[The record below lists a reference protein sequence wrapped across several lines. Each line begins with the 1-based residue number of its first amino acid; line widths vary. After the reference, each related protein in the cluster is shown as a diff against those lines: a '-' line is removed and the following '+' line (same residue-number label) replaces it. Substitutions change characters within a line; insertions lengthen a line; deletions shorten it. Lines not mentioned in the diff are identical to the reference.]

1 MTFIKICGIRTE
13 QDLRIVVG
21 AGVDAAGFII
31 EVPVETPRKISRW
44 TASGL
49 VRSLPGD
56 VLGVAVLMPA
66 SIDEAVEIIDLV
78 EPDMVQIHSDM
89 DPNRLYELKERCDLP
104 LIKVLGIRRG
114 VDRETI
120 LSEVDHVSGVVDFIL
135 LDTKLNQRSGGTG
148 EVHDWSVSREVV
160 RSSPVP
166 VILAGGLNP
175 LNVGDAIKFVRPYG
189 VDTASG
195 VETGGRK
202 DPDKV
207 RRFVEA
213 VRRSGG

>member
-1 MTFIKICGIRTE
+1 M
-13 QDLRIVVG
+13 
-21 AGVDAAGFII
+21 I

>member
-13 QDLRIVVG
+13 QDLRIVLR

-49 VRSLPGD
+49 MRSLPGD

>member
-13 QDLRIVVG
+13 QDLRTVLR

-66 SIDEAVEIIDLV
+66 SIDEAAEIIDLV

>member
-13 QDLRIVVG
+13 QDLRTVLR